1 MAKKEFT
8 QNGTDEKIEFDLNAD
23 ISEMIPPRGERR
35 QSLEGFDE
43 EYTDIVDYIVRCT
56 YKIWDE
62 KNVGLIYTHYHHK
75 SLAHMPHGLV
85 YGRDDVVAATAG
97 AQNAFP
103 DFKLYVDDVLW
114 RGNDQDGFDTS
125 MPSTGMGTNL
135 GWSMY
140 GPPTGKKICRRGIAN
155 CFTRKNRIIEEWV
168 VHDDTTTVMQLGLD
182 LEETVKKL
190 VADGYCD
197 EYQAEEGQIERIHG
211 ESEPPELPPKP
222 TNPEDVEGLIRRALE
237 ETFNW
242 RLFGRVDE
250 YYNENYQYHGSRNQ
264 TLYGRDSYKKQ
275 LLQWISLFPD
285 AQLSIDDIYWNGNAK
300 DGFRSSTRWTMRGTH
315 RGNGIFGPPSNL
327 RVEIMGITNHVIK
340 DGRFTEELTLFNELE
355 TMVRI
360 ERARQKSACGASEVL
375 STEGAPAE
383 SSPAEDTQE

>member
-1 MAKKEFT
+1 MAKKELK
-8 QNGTDEKIEFDLNAD
+8 QNEKKEKIEFDLNAD
-23 ISEMIPPRGERR
+23 ISEMIPPQSERR
-35 QSLEGFDE
+35 QSLEGFDDD
-43 EYTDIVDYIVRCT
+43 YTDIVDYIVRCT

-62 KNVGLIYTHYHHK
+62 KNVGLVYTHYHHK

-85 YGRDDVVAATAG
+85 YGRDDVVAATAA

-114 RGNDQDGFDTS
+114 RGNDQEGFDTS
-125 MPSTGMGTNL
+125 MPSTAVGTNL

-155 CFTRKNRIIEEWV
+155 CFIRKNRIIEEWV
-168 VHDDTTTVMQLGLD
+168 VHDDVTTVQQLGFDLD
-182 LEETVKKL
+182 ETVKKL

-197 EYQAEEGQIERIHG
+197 DLQAEVGPIERIHG
-211 ESEPPELPPKP
+211 EGEPPSLPPKP
-222 TNPEDVEGLIRRALE
+222 SNPEDVEGLIRRAIE

-242 RLFGRVDE
+242 RLFGKVDE

-264 TLYGRDSYKKQ
+264 TFYGRDSYKKQ

-285 AQLSIDDIYWNGNAK
+285 AHLSIDDIYWNGNAK
-300 DGFRSSTRWTMRGTH
+300 DGFRSSTRWTLRGTH
-315 RGNGIFGPPSNL
+315 RGNGVFGPPSNL

-360 ERARQKSACGASEVL
+360 ERARQKSAGGAAEVL
-375 STEGAPAE
+375 SAEGTTAD
-383 SSPAEDTQE
+383 SFPAEDSQE